1 MAFKDFA
8 HWALMGIGSV
18 LSVIPVVG
26 PLVGG
31 AIIAAGAAVPVS
43 NSNSADAVSNG
54 AAVLGAA
61 LNNANSYGVTATGGS
76 VINVNSILT
85 WVQTNL
91 LLIVGVVS
99 AIIFLPKLFKRS
111 RR

>member
-1 MAFKDFA
+1 MAFKDIA

-26 PLVGG
+26 PIVGG
-31 AIIAAGAAVPVS
+31 AIIAAGASVPLS
-43 NSNSADAVSNG
+43 NKSSVDAVSNG

-61 LNNANSYGVTATGGS
+61 LNNANSYTTTSTGGS

-85 WVQTNL
+85 WIQTNL
-91 LLIVGVVS
+91 LLIVGVIS